1 MVYRPLV
8 GFVLVLLL
16 AGSAEAQS
24 RLNFPRVLPL
34 QELRTTGFG
43 LVNTA
48 SSPVVANF
56 TFYGIDGQ
64 IAGSSGLSVPAG
76 GQVAKLGSE
85 IFTSANASGWVQVT
99 SSSSELQGF
108 ELVGDFATVSEG
120 TGPAAEST

>member
-1 MVYRPLV
+1 MARRPLI

-56 TFYGIDGQ
+56 TFWLVI
-64 IAGSSGLSVPAG
+64 LRPFLREPA
-76 GQVAKLGSE
+76 LLRNLRNS
-85 IFTSANASGWVQVT
+85 
-99 SSSSELQGF
+99 L
-108 ELVGDFATVSEG
+108 
-120 TGPAAEST
+120 

>member
-1 MVYRPLV
+1 MARRPLI

-64 IAGSSGLSVPAG
+64 IAGSSSLSVQAG
-76 GQVAKLGSE
+76 GQVAKLVYGA
-85 IFTSANASGWVQVT
+85 FTSQTTISSRARRTLQANLSFSTAPSTARSPHLLRERSGT
-99 SSSSELQGF
+99 C
-108 ELVGDFATVSEG
+108 
-120 TGPAAEST
+120 